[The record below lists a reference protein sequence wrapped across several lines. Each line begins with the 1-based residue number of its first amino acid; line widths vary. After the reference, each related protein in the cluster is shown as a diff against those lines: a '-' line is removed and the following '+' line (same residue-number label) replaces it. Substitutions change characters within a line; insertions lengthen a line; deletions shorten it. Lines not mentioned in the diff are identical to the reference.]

1 MDNHVNRGL
10 LRVQLILLL
19 LLIIVAALLLRNLL
33 SQSSAPVARF
43 FRTVAWAVLALV
55 VLYLMATGRLN
66 WLLAA
71 IGVTV
76 AYLFRI
82 LPVILSHAPHLQRLW
97 QLLNDT
103 MGRSSQGRR
112 AYSGADKMSADE
124 AYQILGLKP
133 GATEREIIASHR
145 KLMQKNHPDHGGS
158 DYLASK
164 INLAKKTL
172 LKK

>member
-1 MDNHVNRGL
+1 MDNHVNRRL
-10 LRVQLILLL
+10 LLVQLILLL
-19 LLIIVAALLLRNLL
+19 LVVIIAALLLRNLL
-33 SQSSAPVARF
+33 GQSSAALTRF
-43 FRTVAWAVLALV
+43 FRTMAWAGLAVV

-71 IGVTV
+71 IGITV
-76 AYLFRI
+76 AYLFRALPI
-82 LPVILSHAPHLQRLW
+82 LLSHAPRLQRLW
-97 QLLNDT
+97 QLFNESAGNASHQQRDRQG
-103 MGRSSQGRR
+103 MG
-112 AYSGADKMSADE
+112 KMSNDE

-133 GATEREIIASHR
+133 GAAEQEIIAAHR

-164 INLAKKTL
+164 INLAKKNL